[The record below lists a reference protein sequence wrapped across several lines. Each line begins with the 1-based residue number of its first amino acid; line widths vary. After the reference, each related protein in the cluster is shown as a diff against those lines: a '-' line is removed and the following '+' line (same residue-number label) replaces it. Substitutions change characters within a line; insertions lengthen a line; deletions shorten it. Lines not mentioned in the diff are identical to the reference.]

1 MKSQTLERKIN
12 YALTGDESALT
23 ELVDIVNTQSRITNQ
38 RMARLRK
45 ENLDFASYSRAEQ
58 AAKELGDDK
67 FHKWRI
73 EDAETNIEDL
83 IFQARETRLFLS
95 RPQSTVSGAKDRLNS
110 FLTILEEHQWINSR
124 DDYSLETQQNLGR
137 LMSEGLKEL
146 VSTFYEN
153 ATDSI
158 EHIAD
163 SLENRRTTYTE
174 AQRLITEIL
183 EGTREYDDIFDVL

>member
-12 YALTGDESALT
+12 NALMGDDDALV

-38 RMARLRK
+38 RMQRLK
-45 ENLDFASYSRAEQ
+45 KADLDFASYSRAEQ
-58 AAKELGDDK
+58 AAKELGDTK
-67 FHKWRI
+67 FHKWKVD
-73 EDAETNIEDL
+73 DAEMNIEDL

-95 RPQSTVSGAKDRLNS
+95 RQQSTVSGAKDRLNS
-110 FLTILEEHQWINSR
+110 YLTLLEEHNWIKSR
-124 DDYSLETQQNLGR
+124 ENYSQETQQNLGR

-153 ATDSI
+153 AEDSI

-163 SLENRRTTYTE
+163 SLDSGSTTYTE
-174 AQRLITEIL
+174 AQRIITEIL
-183 EGTREYDDIFDVL
+183 EGTREYDDLFDVL